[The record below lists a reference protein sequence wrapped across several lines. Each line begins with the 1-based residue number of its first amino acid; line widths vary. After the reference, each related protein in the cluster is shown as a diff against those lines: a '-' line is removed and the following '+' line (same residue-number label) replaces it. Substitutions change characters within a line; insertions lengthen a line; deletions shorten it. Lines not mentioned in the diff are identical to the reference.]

1 MPSGAQWPRVS
12 QHKPGQVG
20 QGSPRVVPHSLP
32 PNSIGAPGPTY
43 VLHTRFFRNKPHFV
57 LAVDRGRLGT
67 ACRAGGGMLEG
78 AGAGFPPPT
87 CTWGVL
93 PESTQLPP
101 PCTCPRRATLSP
113 NRGLGA
119 GRVGVRVIDLSVS
132 GQSKCPRQG
141 LSGLQCI
148 RWVTQISRPL
158 TQPSRDLRHFD
169 AEAAVLL
176 GVACLPR
183 GLGQQAVGRVDAW
196 RPAFLL
202 SVMAQCPGLAAGGRG
217 KLVAC
222 GCWVWGPS

>member
-1 MPSGAQWPRVS
+1 MVYAWCCPHGLSHRW
-12 QHKPGQVG
+12 KPLLYKA
-20 QGSPRVVPHSLP
+20 PFPSLP
-32 PNSIGAPGPTY
+32 GWALGLRFPALWLPGP
-43 VLHTRFFRNKPHFV
+43 
-57 LAVDRGRLGT
+57 
-67 ACRAGGGMLEG
+67 
-78 AGAGFPPPT
+78 
-87 CTWGVL
+87 
-93 PESTQLPP
+93 TQLPP

-217 KLVAC
+217 KLVTC

>member
-1 MPSGAQWPRVS
+1 MISMLNDFIFVSVLCKCRLMDSGACAGAWDL
-12 QHKPGQVG
+12 GL
-20 QGSPRVVPHSLP
+20 RVVLSTWPEPSLEASALQSSFPSLP
-32 PNSIGAPGPTY
+32 GWALGLRFPALWLPGP
-43 VLHTRFFRNKPHFV
+43 
-57 LAVDRGRLGT
+57 
-67 ACRAGGGMLEG
+67 
-78 AGAGFPPPT
+78 
-87 CTWGVL
+87 
-93 PESTQLPP
+93 TQLPP

-113 NRGLGA
+113 SRGLGA

-148 RWVTQISRPL
+148 RWVTQTSRPL

-217 KLVAC
+217 KLVTC